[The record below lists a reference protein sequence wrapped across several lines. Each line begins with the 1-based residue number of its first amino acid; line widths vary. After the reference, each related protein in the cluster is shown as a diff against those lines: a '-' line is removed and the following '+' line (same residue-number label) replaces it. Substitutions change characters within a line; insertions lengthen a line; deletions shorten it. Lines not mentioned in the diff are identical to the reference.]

1 MVRSGHHSRGS
12 GRGRN
17 YEDSPPAGNHGN
29 EDRAESPPPEEVEEE
44 VEEEAAGS
52 TYAEPPRRRYGPDGR
67 IVITLLD
74 GRYVRNFNLQLIII
88 ILFVKFK
95 LIFFYLVI

>member
-1 MVRSGHHSRGS
+1 
-12 GRGRN
+12 
-17 YEDSPPAGNHGN
+17 
-29 EDRAESPPPEEVEEE
+29 
-44 VEEEAAGS
+44 
-52 TYAEPPRRRYGPDGR
+52 
-67 IVITLLD
+67 VITLLD